1 MKIRKETKKAIQE
14 EAAARMAKAGF
25 LHITEI
31 SIEDIVADNYELETK
46 SNSALYDAMY
56 YLCLEEDY
64 DRKGNGLTPKH
75 KTQKI
80 SVIEYLCQYCLQQE
94 VCSLS
99 EVQEFA
105 EQITPQNAKMNAMKA
120 LSRTMVRI
128 DVEQYVADKCVSF
141 DVEKIDEVLDAVVTD
156 MYLPLRSF
164 VAFGSFPACGRAW
177 NLFLLESYCRRFSK
191 LFRFDVPYPNLR
203 CAGTVIRRTYTGEY
217 EDLLADALRKNDIPL
232 RASEAGDF
240 LFEAGYLGK
249 IPNASVLSRI
259 LRKAQKIPP
268 RY

>member
-1 MKIRKETKKAIQE
+1 
-14 EAAARMAKAGF
+14 MAKAGF
-25 LHITEI
+25 LHIKEL
-31 SIEDIVADNYELETK
+31 SIEDIVADNYKLETN

-64 DRKGNGLTPKH
+64 NRRQDGTLTPKH
-75 KTQKI
+75 KNAALESGEKTQEI
-80 SVIEYLCQYCLQQE
+80 SVIERVCQYCLQQE

-99 EVQEFA
+99 EVQKFA
-105 EQITPQNAKMNAMKA
+105 EQITPQTARMNAMKA

-191 LFRFDVPYPNLR
+191 LFRFDVPAPNKK
-203 CAGTVIRRTYTGEY
+203 CAGTVIRRMYTGEY

-268 RY
+268 RNNEMS